1 MLCDDV
7 IVMSQ
12 SHSSQLQSRNH
23 KIKSAMANINV
34 IINASPEE
42 VARELQKRLEKV
54 KVQWEPLAL
63 RLRQRKEQLLF
74 EKKQT
79 VGVLSFVSFAS
90 CITFSFHSLLIF
102 SPTDDLSCIHSFFTY
117 F

>member
-1 MLCDDV
+1 MLCDD
-7 IVMSQ
+7 IVVVSQ

-79 VGVLSFVSFAS
+79 VSVLSFVY
-90 CITFSFHSLLIF
+90 F
-102 SPTDDLSCIHSFFTY
+102 SPTTTAFIHIFFTH
-117 F
+117 FLFSHPLMI

>member
-1 MLCDDV
+1 
-7 IVMSQ
+7 MSQ
-12 SHSSQLQSRNH
+12 SHSSQLQCQNH

-79 VGVLSFVSFAS
+79 VSVLSFVYFYPTATA
-90 CITFSFHSLLIF
+90 CVHIFFTHFFIF